1 MLLLKMLGQVLIG
14 TKRNIGMKK
23 SRIVYYVT
31 LCHALHASGTLA
43 MLFKA
48 VLSIYQNILQ

>member
-1 MLLLKMLGQVLIG
+1 MLGQVLIG